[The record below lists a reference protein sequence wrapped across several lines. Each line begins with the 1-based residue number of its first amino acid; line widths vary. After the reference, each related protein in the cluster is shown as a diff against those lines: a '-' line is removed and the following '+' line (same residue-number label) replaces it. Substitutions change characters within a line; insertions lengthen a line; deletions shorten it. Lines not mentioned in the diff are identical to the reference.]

1 MRKLV
6 SDNNSFNFLFPTAK
20 GFVDCKQSVFL
31 PSQVRANSQTKGRRH
46 TNESKSLDIQNLYRG
61 RSSVIPG
68 GLCTQRTS
76 LSCYELIENFRFKWS
91 KKKKITM
98 LCTLNL

>member
-6 SDNNSFNFLFPTAK
+6 RDNNSFSFLFSTSM

-31 PSQVRANSQTKGRRH
+31 RPEVTEVRANSQTRGRRH
-46 TNESKSLDIQNLYRG
+46 TNEISDSQNLYRG

-76 LSCYELIENFRFKWS
+76 LSCYELIENFGFK
-91 KKKKITM
+91 
-98 LCTLNL
+98 

>member
-6 SDNNSFNFLFPTAK
+6 SDNNSFSFLFSTSM

-31 PSQVRANSQTKGRRH
+31 RPEVTEEGANSQTDGRRH
-46 TNESKSLDIQNLYRG
+46 TNESKSLDSLNLYRG

-76 LSCYELIENFRFKWS
+76 LSRYELIENFGLK
-91 KKKKITM
+91 
-98 LCTLNL
+98 